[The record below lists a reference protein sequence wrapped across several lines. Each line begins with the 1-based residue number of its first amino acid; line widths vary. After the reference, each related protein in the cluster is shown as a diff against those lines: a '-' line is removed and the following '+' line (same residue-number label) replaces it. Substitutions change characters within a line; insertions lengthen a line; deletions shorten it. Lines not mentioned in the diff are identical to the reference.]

1 LPVDEETKITLR
13 DMLKIESES
22 LRESNYSKA
31 QQVNNDLISVL
42 QVGKDILSAKQKME
56 WALARDDFK

>member
-1 LPVDEETKITLR
+1 MPVDEETKITLR

>member
-1 LPVDEETKITLR
+1 
-13 DMLKIESES
+13 MLKIESES

-56 WALARDDFK
+56 WALARDDFKEAKSWDE